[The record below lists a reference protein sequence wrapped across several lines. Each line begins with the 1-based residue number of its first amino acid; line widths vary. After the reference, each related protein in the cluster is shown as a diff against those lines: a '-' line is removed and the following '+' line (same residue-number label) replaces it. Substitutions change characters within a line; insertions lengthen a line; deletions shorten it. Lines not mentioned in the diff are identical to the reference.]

1 MYFVFGGIEHNCV
14 ECFLCLT
21 MFQGLVVGCGS
32 DVEWLLQAQRQRK
45 NLS

>member
-32 DVEWLLQAQRQRK
+32 DVEWLPQIYSGGAK
-45 NLS
+45 T